1 MKKKH
6 SLKWALIGAA
16 LALLFMYGLD
26 MASSGIERVYGPV
39 QSSPGTA
46 AGDLAVSTSAQPGS
60 LHPADSNAPG
70 FSEQAGQPRQ
80 TDQSAQAGQPSAA
93 ALYGPHLQDSAAAAY
108 QPIEPRLPG
117 AYGEYREPAVNRV
130 ADQTAG
136 MLQSLSS
143 SGIRLVVSLFDSF
156 TN

>member
-1 MKKKH
+1 MKKNH

-16 LALLFMYGLD
+16 LTVIFMYGLD
-26 MASSGIERVYGPV
+26 MASSGIERVYGPIQQ
-39 QSSPGTA
+39 QSGSADGEQRESASSQPSGSPQAAIQAGETF
-46 AGDLAVSTSAQPGS
+46 AGDTEQPVQTAQP
-60 LHPADSNAPG
+60 P
-70 FSEQAGQPRQ
+70 
-80 TDQSAQAGQPSAA
+80 TQSV
-93 ALYGPHLQDSAAAAY
+93 YGPHLQDRDVAAY
-108 QPIEPRLPG
+108 QPLEPRLPG
-117 AYGEYREPAVNRV
+117 AYGEYREPTVNRM